1 MAKIAI
7 VGGGISGL
15 ACAYYLERA
24 GFEPVVF
31 DPSPGGLIGTVHQ
44 EGCILETGPESWL
57 ASKPW
62 AEQLIRELGMG
73 DQLTGSNDAQ
83 RRTYVLRDG
92 RFVTLPEGLQLV
104 VPTRL
109 VPLLK
114 TDLFTWNTKWRM
126 ATEVFR
132 NPAALPDRSVS
143 AFVADHFGQEAVD
156 YLAEPLL
163 AGVYGGSP
171 DYLSAVSVLPKFVEH
186 EQRFG
191 SVVVGALRERSSA
204 SRPVFKSL
212 RRGMGS
218 LIEALRE
225 RLTVVAHRVEAI
237 QPETAADHTAWGI
250 YADGVWRQFDQIVL
264 CCGANRAAP
273 LMAPLDARAADLL
286 ASIPH
291 SGSAIWTFG
300 YRTEDVP
307 RPLDAFG
314 FLVPTRER
322 NAIMAC
328 TWVAT
333 KWQGRVPG
341 GKSVLRCFS
350 NDPNVS
356 EEAMRAD
363 LGRLMKITAAPLFA
377 FGNRWPE
384 SMPQYTVGHGPRVA
398 EIEDRVA
405 AIPGIHLAGNAY
417 HGVGIPDCVRSAKAA
432 AASILAKRGQTH
444 LSSSTTQPER

>member
-1 MAKIAI
+1 MKVGI

-24 GFEPVVF
+24 GVESVVF
-31 DPSPGGLIGTVHQ
+31 DPTPGGLIGTVHVD
-44 EGCILETGPESWL
+44 GCILETGPESWL

-73 DQLTGSNDAQ
+73 DQLTGSNDAR

-109 VPLLK
+109 IPLLK
-114 TDLFTWNTKWRM
+114 TELFTWGTKFRM
-126 ATEVFR
+126 GTEVFR
-132 NPAALPDRSVS
+132 NPKALPDRSVS
-143 AFVADHFGQEAVD
+143 EFVADHFGREAVD

-191 SVVVGALRERSSA
+191 SVVVGALREKR
-204 SRPVFKSL
+204 RPAGESVFKSL
-212 RRGMGS
+212 RNGMGT
-218 LIEALRE
+218 LIDALRE
-225 RLTVVAHRVEAI
+225 KATVVAAPVESI
-237 QPETAADHTAWGI
+237 QPGAQIVGQSWVGQSWGVFAAGE
-250 YADGVWRQFDQIVL
+250 WRYFDRIVL

-273 LMAPLDARAADLL
+273 LIAPIDARAGELL

-291 SGSAIWTFG
+291 SSSAIWTFG

-314 FLVPTRER
+314 FLVPKRER
-322 NAIMAC
+322 NTIMAC

-333 KWQGRVPG
+333 KWRGRVPD
-341 GKSVLRCFS
+341 GKAVLRCFS
-350 NDPNVS
+350 TDPAVS

-363 LGRLMKITAAPLFA
+363 LRSLMGITAEPLFA
-377 FGNRWPE
+377 FSNRWPE
-384 SMPQYTVGHGPRVA
+384 SMPQYTVGHAPRVA
-398 EIEDRVA
+398 EIEGRVA
-405 AIPGIHLAGNAY
+405 AIAGLHLAGNAY
-417 HGVGIPDCVRSAKAA
+417 HGIGIPDCVRSAKKAVR
-432 AASILAKRGQTH
+432 ASLA
-444 LSSSTTQPER
+444 

>member
-1 MAKIAI
+1 MKVGI
-7 VGGGISGL
+7 VGGGITGL

-24 GFEPVVF
+24 GIESVVF
-31 DPSPGGLIGTVHQ
+31 DPAPGGLIGTVHV
-44 EGCILETGPESWL
+44 EGCTLETGPESWL

-92 RFVTLPEGLQLV
+92 RFVRLPEGLQLV

-109 VPLLK
+109 IPLLQ
-114 TDLFTWNTKWRM
+114 TELFTWGTKFRM

-132 NPAALPDRSVS
+132 NPRALPDRSVS
-143 AFVADHFGQEAVD
+143 EFVEDHFGREAVD

-171 DYLSAVSVLPKFVEH
+171 DYLSAVSVLPKFVEY

-191 SVVVGALRERSSA
+191 SVVVGALREKRNPA
-204 SRPVFKSL
+204 ARPVFKSL
-212 RRGMGS
+212 RNGMGS
-218 LIEALRE
+218 LIDVLRD
-225 RLTVVAHRVEAI
+225 RVTGIAAPVESI
-237 QPETAADHTAWGI
+237 QPGPPWGLFAAGE
-250 YADGVWRQFDQIVL
+250 WRQFDHIVL

-273 LMAPLDARAADLL
+273 LIAPVDGRAGELL

-291 SGSAIWTFG
+291 SGSSIWTFG
-300 YRTEDVP
+300 YRTGDVP

-314 FLVPTRER
+314 FLVPKRER

-333 KWQGRVPG
+333 KWQGRVPEG
-341 GKSVLRCFS
+341 TAVLRCFS
-350 NDPNVS
+350 TDPDVS

-363 LGRLMKITAAPLFA
+363 LGRLMKIGAEPLFA
-377 FGNRWPE
+377 FSNRWPE
-384 SMPQYTVGHGPRVA
+384 SMPQYTVGHGPRIA
-398 EIEDRVA
+398 ELEARVA
-405 AIPGIHLAGNAY
+405 AIPGLHLAGNAY
-417 HGVGIPDCVRSAKAA
+417 HGVGIPDCVRSAKEAA
-432 AASILAKRGQTH
+432 EKGVRRNS
-444 LSSSTTQPER
+444 

>member
-1 MAKIAI
+1 MKVGI

-24 GFEPVVF
+24 GIESVVF
-31 DPSPGGLIGTVHQ
+31 DTTPGGLMGTVHV

-62 AEQLIRELGMG
+62 AEQLVRELGMG
-73 DQLTGSNDAQ
+73 DQLTGSSDAR
-83 RRTYVLRDG
+83 RRTYILRDG

-109 VPLLK
+109 IPLLR
-114 TDLFTWNTKWRM
+114 TELFTWGTKVRM
-126 ATEVFR
+126 GTEVFR
-132 NPAALPDRSVS
+132 NPKALPDRSVS
-143 AFVADHFGQEAVD
+143 EFVADHFGREAVD

-191 SVVVGALRERSSA
+191 SVIVGAPREKGKPSGQ
-204 SRPVFKSL
+204 PVFKSL
-212 RRGMGS
+212 RNGMGS
-218 LIEALRE
+218 LIDALRE
-225 RLTVVAHRVEAI
+225 KVTVIPARVESI
-237 QPETAADHTAWGI
+237 QPAWGVF
-250 YADGVWRQFDQIVL
+250 AAGEWHDCGQIVL
-264 CCGANRAAP
+264 GCGANRAAP
-273 LMAPLDARAADLL
+273 LIAPIDARAGELL

-291 SGSAIWTFG
+291 SGSAIRTFG

-314 FLVPTRER
+314 FLVPKRER
-322 NAIMAC
+322 NTIMAC

-333 KWQGRVPG
+333 KWQGRVPE

-350 NDPNVS
+350 TDPDAS
-356 EEAMRAD
+356 EEAMRSD
-363 LGRLMKITAAPLFA
+363 LARLMGITAEPLFA
-377 FGNRWPE
+377 LSNRWPE
-384 SMPQYTVGHGPRVA
+384 SMPQYTVGHAPRIA
-398 EIEDRVA
+398 ELEARVA
-405 AIPGIHLAGNAY
+405 AIPGLHLAGNAY
-417 HGVGIPDCVRSAKAA
+417 HGVGIPDCVRSAKLAA
-432 AASILAKRGQTH
+432 DRAAMRSRL
-444 LSSSTTQPER
+444 